1 MRLKLGVL
9 KYRYESSQRI
19 LESLKFQNQSLKN
32 RLFLQILARDSCFQ
46 RLVQNKPFTR
56 TSEHIWICSQ
66 HVSTVYSVSLFQV
79 YGETYPSVNFS
90 SVYGETFAA
99 SLFSMKVYF
108 PSSVYFPF
116 LCHQDSK
123 DSESVQYISIQS
135 VLYGN
140 INHMMCCKICKI
152 VKIILY

>member
-1 MRLKLGVL
+1 MSQMRLKLGVL

-32 RLFLQILARDSCFQ
+32 RSFFQILARDSCFQ
-46 RLVQNKPFTR
+46 RLFQNKPFTR

-99 SLFSMKVYF
+99 IVY
-108 PSSVYFPF
+108 S
-116 LCHQDSK
+116 D
-123 DSESVQYISIQS
+123 SVQYISIQS